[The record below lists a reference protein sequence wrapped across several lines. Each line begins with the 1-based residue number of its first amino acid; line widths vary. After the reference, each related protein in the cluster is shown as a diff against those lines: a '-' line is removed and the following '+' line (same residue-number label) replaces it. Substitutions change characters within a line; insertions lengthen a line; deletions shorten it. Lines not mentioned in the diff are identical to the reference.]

1 MRLGRLAS
9 NNFFFHPFWTPK
21 LLPFIASTPPYQTC
35 GPWATVGPLFNF
47 MWSLK
52 DCEKT
57 FLDLHQLQNHGG
69 HAVKKTPKPQNEKT
83 SKQYIHEKNKYM
95 LTFFYR
101 NTPNK
106 DYFYYFNIMKKNKI
120 QIRRIVPPAK
130 KINKKSAV
138 RQIFG
143 NYLFNNPISYMRR
156 NL

>member
-1 MRLGRLAS
+1 MVDMQ
-9 NNFFFHPFWTPK
+9 WK
-21 LLPFIASTPPYQTC
+21 
-35 GPWATVGPLFNF
+35 
-47 MWSLK
+47 
-52 DCEKT
+52 
-57 FLDLHQLQNHGG
+57 
-69 HAVKKTPKPQNEKT
+69 KPQNRKMKKLQSST
-83 SKQYIHEKNKYM
+83 FMKKKKM